1 MATTAVAS
9 AKSPSVATLDAS
21 ARAGGSNKPLA
32 RRVAYDLFLKNWAVQ
47 VLNVY
52 ADSIP
57 GHNIVG
63 LHLSGTKFHGA
74 VSRAKFYGEVQELI
88 RVTFAA
94 APIEEV
100 DVYATVPLVVGRD
113 VVVAGDLARP
123 TSRNVFTVSVRR
135 GESAS
140 SLAQRL
146 QAKRGV
152 FLDEDWAR
160 AALK

>member
-1 MATTAVAS
+1 MSVAF
-9 AKSPSVATLDAS
+9 AKPPSVALLDAQ

-32 RRVAYDLFLKNWAVQ
+32 RHVAYALFLKTWSVQ

-57 GHNIVG
+57 GHNVVG
-63 LHLSGTKFHGA
+63 LHLSGTKFHGS
-74 VSRAKFYGEVQELI
+74 VSRAKFYREVQDLVRES
-88 RVTFAA
+88 FASS
-94 APIEEV
+94 PVEEV

-123 TSRNVFTVSVRR
+123 TSRNVFTVSVLR
-135 GESAS
+135 GESPS
-140 SLAQRL
+140 SLAARL
-146 QAKRGV
+146 QGKRGV

-160 AALK
+160 SALK